1 MKVKIFKTWDVT
13 SQEREVNKWLEE
25 NKNVV
30 IQHTLQSSAAIGS
43 SVYTQITVFYSE
55 LAFEKVK

>member
-1 MKVKIFKTWDVT
+1 MKVKIFEIWDVT

-30 IQHTLQSSAAIGS
+30 IQHTLQSSAVIES
-43 SVYTQITVFYSE
+43 NIYTQITVFYSE